1 MAAVFSVVKL
11 LKGVIRL
18 VDKTQSSSSDLIRGG
33 GAAFGEGVLEL
44 VLRSD
49 GKDVLRGRLFRV
61 LQIFSG
67 LEVLPGGIEVRACRP
82 NPTPHPDPDP
92 AGVFVEAID
101 PGGEKNV
108 ENSGRLGT
116 QHQHRP

>member
-1 MAAVFSVVKL
+1 MTSSAGAGPLSV
-11 LKGVIRL
+11 RAFW
-18 VDKTQSSSSDLIRGG
+18 SSSYDLMARMFYG
-33 GAAFGEGVLEL
+33 
-44 VLRSD
+44 
-49 GKDVLRGRLFRV
+49 GRLFRV

-116 QHQHRP
+116 PYLTAPTSTISYRF